1 MSNIAKVQRPKR
13 TPLADRSVLGI
24 KGKEPGYEY
33 RIVNDT
39 GDRVASFQ
47 ERGYEIVTDNNISIG
62 DRRVGRPTKEGS
74 PAQVSVGGGTSG
86 YLMRIPN
93 EYYKEDQDYKEQ
105 KLKELEQ
112 SMKTEA
118 KTGMYGDVKFS

>member
-1 MSNIAKVQRPKR
+1 MTTITKQRPKR

-39 GDRVASFQ
+39 GDRIASFQ
-47 ERGYEIVTDNNISIG
+47 ERGYEIVADNAVTIG

-74 PAQVSVGGGTSG
+74 PLQVSVGGGVQG
-86 YLMRIPN
+86 YLMRITD
-93 EYYKEDQDYKEQ
+93 EYYKEDQTYKEQ